1 MDVIQTSSVKIPNS
15 VIVSGLAGTETDEEL
30 SDFLKQYGSIQ
41 RIIPVDFIEQEPGK
55 QVIVEY
61 VHGTAVQSLLPSL
74 PYRLDSKTENDVT
87 FHIRALASVY
97 TPVASKTATKTY
109 LTELKDIAKQ
119 TGKDFATVLREELS
133 LISETVDLD
142 HSETQD
148 EDTEQNSPD
157 NLEQHD
163 SKSAAQASPLPS
175 TAPEQHIQHHWSPSP
190 TPSKEKTQPA
200 LKLSDVNPPDI
211 QKVIV
216 EHIVRNEDSALQVHT
231 SLRLRPF
238 SGRVP
243 RPNNE
248 VDYETWRSNVE
259 LLLKDTTQSDL
270 YKSRKLLESLLSP
283 AIDIV
288 KHLTPESPLN
298 VYLEILDSAFGT
310 VEDGDDLFAKYLNTM
325 QDNGEK
331 PSAYL
336 QRLQVMLSTTLRR
349 GGVTA
354 SDLDRHLLRQ
364 FVRGCWDNI
373 LIAELQLEQKKQ
385 NPPTFAELLL
395 LLRTAEDKRSSKASR
410 MKQHF
415 NVSKPRVSSHYQ
427 SVYVQSE
434 EDCNSSQPALDHRSE
449 IQDLK
454 KQIAD
459 LQSQLTRITQKD
471 SRKAKPAA
479 RPLAPQTASTH
490 SPAITHTS
498 QRLQTHSR
506 DVNNNTSNRPR
517 PWYCFR
523 CGEDGHIKPQ
533 CESESNPS
541 LVAEKRKQLKEKQL
555 AWDNQ
560 HGASKPDPLN

>member
-1 MDVIQTSSVKIPNS
+1 MCMQNRYIS
-15 VIVSGLAGTETDEEL
+15 
-30 SDFLKQYGSIQ
+30 
-41 RIIPVDFIEQEPGK
+41 
-55 QVIVEY
+55 
-61 VHGTAVQSLLPSL
+61 
-74 PYRLDSKTENDVT
+74 
-87 FHIRALASVY
+87 
-97 TPVASKTATKTY
+97 
-109 LTELKDIAKQ
+109 ELKDIAKQ
-119 TGKDFATVLREELS
+119 TGKDFAAVLREELS
-133 LISETVDLD
+133 VISETVDLD

-148 EDTEQNSPD
+148 EDIEQNSPD
-157 NLEQHD
+157 TPEQHGPEN
-163 SKSAAQASPLPS
+163 AAQLSPLPS
-175 TAPEQHIQHHWSPSP
+175 TALEQHVHHHWSSPP

-238 SGRVP
+238 SGRLS

-336 QRLQVMLSTTLRR
+336 QRLQVMLNTTLRR

-395 LLRTAEDKRSSKASR
+395 LLRTAEDKRTSKASR

-427 SVYVQSE
+427 GIYVQSE
-434 EDCNSSQPALDHRSE
+434 EDFNPSQPALDHRSE

-459 LQSQLTRITQKD
+459 VQSQLTRITQKD
-471 SRKAKPAA
+471 SRKAKSAA
-479 RPLAPQTASTH
+479 RPVAPQTASTH
-490 SPAITHTS
+490 SPAITPTS
-498 QRLQTHSR
+498 QRLQSHSR
-506 DVNNNTSNRPR
+506 AVNNNTSNRPK

-533 CESESNPS
+533 CESEPNPS
-541 LVAEKRKQLKEKQL
+541 LVAEKRKQLREKQL
-555 AWDNQ
+555 TWDIEN
-560 HGASKPDPLN
+560 GASKPDPLN

>member
-1 MDVIQTSSVKIPNS
+1 MSSVKIPNS
-15 VIVSGLAGTETDEEL
+15 VIVSGITGTEADEEL
-30 SDFLKQYGSIQ
+30 YDFLKQYGSIQ
-41 RIIPVDFIEQEPGK
+41 RVIPVDLAEPASGK
-55 QVIVEY
+55 QVVVEY
-61 VHGTAVQSLLPSL
+61 VHGAAIQSLLPSL
-74 PYRLDSKTENDVT
+74 PHRLNSKTQTDT
-87 FHIRALASVY
+87 TYHIRALASVY
-97 TPVASKTATKTY
+97 TPVASKTATQTY
-109 LTELKDIAKQ
+109 LSELKDIAKQ
-119 TGKDFATVLREELS
+119 TGKDFAAVLREELTV
-133 LISETVDLD
+133 ISETVGLD

-148 EDTEQNSPD
+148 EDMEQNSPD
-157 NLEQHD
+157 TPEQHGPE
-163 SKSAAQASPLPS
+163 SAEQVSPLPNV
-175 TAPEQHIQHHWSPSP
+175 ALGQHVQHHWSPP
-190 TPSKEKTQPA
+190 LTPSKEKTQPA

-231 SLRLRPF
+231 SLRLRSF
-238 SGRVP
+238 SGRFP

-248 VDYETWRSNVE
+248 ADYETWRSNVE

-298 VYLEILDSAFGT
+298 VYIEILDSAYGT
-310 VEDGDDLFAKYLNTM
+310 IEDGDDLFAKYLNTM

-336 QRLQVMLSTTLRR
+336 QRLQVMLNTTLRR
-349 GGVTA
+349 GGVSA

-395 LLRTAEDKRSSKASR
+395 LLRTAEDKRTSKASR

-427 SVYVQSE
+427 GIYVQGE
-434 EDCNSSQPALDHRSE
+434 EGCYPSQPALDDRSE

-471 SRKAKPAA
+471 STKAKSAA
-479 RPLAPQTASTH
+479 RPVAPQTASTH
-490 SPAITHTS
+490 SPAVPPTF
-498 QRLQTHSR
+498 QRLQPRSR
-506 DVNNNTSNRPR
+506 DANNNTSNRPR

-533 CESESNPS
+533 CESEPNPS
-541 LVAEKRKQLKEKQL
+541 LVAEKRKQLREKQL
-555 AWDNQ
+555 IWDNEN
-560 HGASKPDPLN
+560 GASKPDPLN